1 MKIRFLMQLF
11 GGGGHGGGGGDTV
24 KTSAPGSTAA
34 ATIDSENAGTSTIRE
49 KLLAAR
55 KKGQKATNVS
65 GGNALAQ
72 AFGAVTGKTN
82 LGA

>member
-1 MKIRFLMQLF
+1 MKIKFLMQLF
-11 GGGGHGGGGGDTV
+11 GGGGHGGGGGETI

-49 KLLAAR
+49 KLLAAK
-55 KKGQKATNVS
+55 KKGQNATNVS

-72 AFGAVTGKTN
+72 AFGAVTGKTS